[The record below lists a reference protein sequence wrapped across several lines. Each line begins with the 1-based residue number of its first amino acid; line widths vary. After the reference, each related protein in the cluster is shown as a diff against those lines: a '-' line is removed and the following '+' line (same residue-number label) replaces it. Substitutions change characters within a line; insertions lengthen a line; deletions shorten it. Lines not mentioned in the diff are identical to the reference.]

1 MTKREENNYWSPP
14 WKQVRAYSGR
24 VDPKLLYVL
33 IAIIATTFFISGVMA
48 TTSATVAFLV
58 VLALG
63 ICVVSFAN
71 TEIALYVLVFS
82 MLLSPEIGQRTTE
95 GAGITLRVDDFL
107 LVLIGFAWLAR
118 TALYKEL
125 GIFLRTK
132 LNKPIFF
139 YLLACVSSTAI
150 GMLLGNVEIKSGFF
164 FVLKYFEYYVV
175 YFMVVNHIRSRKQV
189 QYLIVS
195 LLLTCVIV
203 DIIAMAQIPSGR
215 RLSAPFE
222 GAVGEPNTF
231 GGYLL
236 LMLAM
241 STALFTSLDSKKI
254 KASLLLIAGLSIIPF
269 LLSLSRGSYLAL
281 VPAYFTL
288 VALSKNKGVLISIIL
303 LACLI
308 APYLMPDKVTN
319 RITHTF
325 SQRVQEGQE
334 KIGDIRL
341 DTSTS
346 ARLRSWMRGFDASTN
361 RPIFG
366 YGITGWHFIDNQFM
380 RVLVETGLL
389 GLTAFIFLLYSIFR
403 EGWKVYKATDD
414 KLYKGITMGFL
425 AGLVGL
431 VVHSLGANTFIII
444 RIMEPFW
451 LLAGIVMVIPTLQTE
466 EAVQEAKQIN
476 GTLFKGA
483 AVRL

>member
-1 MTKREENNYWSPP
+1 
-14 WKQVRAYSGR
+14 VRAYSGSIDPR
-24 VDPKLLYVL
+24 VLYFFL
-33 IAIIATTFFISGVMA
+33 AITATTFLISGVMA
-48 TTSATVAFLV
+48 KTSAALAFVVVVA
-58 VLALG
+58 LA

-71 TEIALYVLVFS
+71 TEVALYILVFS

-95 GAGITLRVDDFL
+95 GAGVTLRVDDCL
-107 LVLIGFAWLAR
+107 LVLIGFAWFAR

-125 GIFLRTK
+125 GIILRTK

-139 YLLACVSSTAI
+139 YLLACISSTAI

-175 YFMVVNHIRSRKQV
+175 YFMVINHIHSKKQV

-203 DIIAMAQIPSGR
+203 DVVALAQIPSGK

-222 GAVGEPNTF
+222 GEVGEPNTF

-241 STALFTSLDSKKI
+241 SMALFVSLDSKKV
-254 KASLLLIAGLSIIPF
+254 KAALLLVVGLSIVPF

-281 VPAYFTL
+281 VPTYFTL
-288 VALSKNKGVLISIIL
+288 IALSKNKELLISIML
-303 LACLI
+303 LACLT
-308 APYLMPDKVTN
+308 APYLMPERVVS
-319 RITHTF
+319 RVTHTF
-325 SQRVQEGQE
+325 SQRMQQGQE
-334 KIGDIRL
+334 EIGAVRL

-346 ARLRSWMRGFDASTN
+346 ARLRSWGRGLEAYMK

-366 YGITGWHFIDNQFM
+366 YGITGWYFIDNQFI

-389 GLTAFIFLLYSIFR
+389 GLTAFIFLLYSIFK
-403 EGWKVYKATDD
+403 EGWRVYKATED

-425 AGLVGL
+425 AGLLGMI
-431 VVHSLGANTFIII
+431 VHALGANTFIII

-451 LLAGIVMVIPTLQTE
+451 LLAGIVMAIPTI
-466 EAVQEAKQIN
+466 EAKELSRNAFYEQK
-476 GTLFKGA
+476 LA
-483 AVRL
+483 

>member
-1 MTKREENNYWSPP
+1 M
-14 WKQVRAYSGR
+14 
-24 VDPKLLYVL
+24 LYVL
-33 IAIIATTFFISGVMA
+33 IAIIVTTFFISGVMA
-48 TTSATVAFLV
+48 KTSVSLAFAA

-63 ICVVSFAN
+63 VCVVSFAN
-71 TEIALYVLVFS
+71 TEVALYILVFS
-82 MLLSPEIGQRTTE
+82 MLLSPEIGQRTTD
-95 GAGITLRVDDFL
+95 GAGMTLRIDDFL

-132 LNKPIFF
+132 LNKPILF
-139 YLLACVSSTAI
+139 YLLACISSTAI

-175 YFMVVNHIRSRKQV
+175 YFMVVNHTHSRKQV

-203 DIIAMAQIPSGR
+203 DVVALAQIPSGK
-215 RLSAPFE
+215 RLTAPFE
-222 GAVGEPNTF
+222 GEVGEPNTF

-241 STALFTSLDSKKI
+241 CMALFVSLDAKKV
-254 KASLLLIAGLSIIPF
+254 KAALLLVAGLSIIPF

-288 VALSKNKGVLISIIL
+288 IALSKNKGLLISIML
-303 LACLI
+303 LASVA
-308 APYLMPDKVTN
+308 APYLMPEKVMDRVTY
-319 RITHTF
+319 TF
-325 SQRVQEGQE
+325 SQRVQQGQE

-346 ARLRSWMRGFDASTN
+346 ARLRTWARGFEAYMK

-366 YGITGWHFIDNQFM
+366 YGVTGWHFIDNQFI

-389 GLTAFIFLLYSIFR
+389 GLTAFIFLLYSIFK

-425 AGLVGL
+425 AGLLGMI
-431 VVHSLGANTFIII
+431 VHALGANTFIII

-451 LLAGIVMVIPTLQTE
+451 LLAGIVIAIPTI
-466 EAVQEAKQIN
+466 EAKELSRNAFYEQK
-476 GTLFKGA
+476 LA
-483 AVRL
+483 

>member
-1 MTKREENNYWSPP
+1 MIRKEKNNHFSAP
-14 WKQVRAYSGR
+14 WKVVRAYSGSI
-24 VDPKLLYVL
+24 DPKLLYVL
-33 IAIIATTFFISGVMA
+33 IAIMATTFFISGVMA
-48 TTSATVAFLV
+48 KTSVSVAFAV
-58 VLALG
+58 VITLG
-63 ICVVSFAN
+63 ICVVSFTN
-71 TEIALYVLVFS
+71 TEVALYILVFS
-82 MLLSPEIGQRTTE
+82 MLLSPEIGQRTTQ
-95 GAGITLRVDDFL
+95 GAGMTLRVDDFL
-107 LVLIGFAWLAR
+107 LVLIGLSWLAR

-139 YLLACVSSTAI
+139 YLLTCVSSTAI
-150 GMLLGNVEIKSGFF
+150 GMLLGNVEIKKGFF

-175 YFMVVNHIRSRKQV
+175 YFMVVNHIHSKKQV
-189 QYLIVS
+189 QYLIIS
-195 LLLTCVIV
+195 LILTCAVV
-203 DIIAMAQIPSGR
+203 DIVAMAQIPSGK

-222 GAVGEPNTF
+222 GEIGEPNTF

-241 STALFTSLDSKKI
+241 SMALFVSLDSKKV
-254 KASLLLIAGLSIIPF
+254 KGALLLVAGLSIVPF

-281 VPAYFTL
+281 VPTYFTL
-288 VALSKNKGVLISIIL
+288 IALSKNKGLLISVML
-303 LACLI
+303 LACI
-308 APYLMPDKVTN
+308 SAPYLMPE
-319 RITHTF
+319 RIVSRMTHTF
-325 SQRVQEGQE
+325 SQRMQQGQE

-346 ARLRSWMRGFDASTN
+346 ARLRTWERGFEASTK

-366 YGITGWHFIDNQFM
+366 HGVSGWYFIDNQFM

-389 GLTAFIFLLYSIFR
+389 GLTAFIFLLYSIFK
-403 EGWKVYKATDD
+403 EGWRVYRATDD
-414 KLYKGITMGFL
+414 KLYKGICIGFL

-451 LLAGIVMVIPTLQTE
+451 LLAGIIMVIPTLQME
-466 EAVQEAKQIN
+466 EGVQEAKQIN